1 MPKLTIPAFL
11 RNVAS
16 VFCRRHGAVTARA
29 HEAGC
34 SRQALYDQARRLRQ
48 RLQDEQ
54 RRRQQAQLAGD
65 QLRQQLQQLRAQ
77 GRHAVTIDDAA
88 LQRFVVTAQAMGI
101 SLRQAEELLGTLLP
115 ADRVP
120 DHTTL
125 GRWTAAAARRAGAVL
140 AVLDPVCAPAVK
152 TLGVD
157 EIFFGGS
164 RRWWR
169 SSRSAW
175 RWSAVPRPATG
186 RGRRGSGR

>member
-1 MPKLTIPAFL
+1 MLKLPIPTFL
-11 RNVAS
+11 RNAAS
-16 VFCRRHGAVTARA
+16 VLLRRYGAVTERA
-29 HEAGC
+29 QEAGC
-34 SRQALYDQARRLRQ
+34 SRQTLYDQADRLRQ
-48 RLQDEQ
+48 RLEEED
-54 RRRQQAQLAGD
+54 RRLRQARAEGD
-65 QLRQQLQQLRAQ
+65 QLRRQQQELLAALRQ
-77 GRHAVTIDDAA
+77 AVTIDQQA
-88 LQRFVVTAQAMGI
+88 LERFAVTGQAMGI

-125 GRWTAAAARRAGAVL
+125 GRWTAAAAQRAGAVL
-140 AVLDPVCAPAVK
+140 AVLDPHCAPAVK
-152 TLGVD
+152 TLCVD

-175 RWSAVPRPATG
+175 RWSAVPRPGTG